1 MKRRKMPYEKKRK
14 LLGAVFVIP
23 WTVGFIYFFLVPL
36 IYAFIFSFNDL
47 RILETGIEYTPIW
60 FKNYIDAFTT
70 DTTFVILITRSLP
83 GILFQLPMIVLFSLF
98 LSLILN
104 VKFRGRIYVRAI
116 FFLPVII
123 ASGVIINILTNDS
136 ISSSMMSGETGS
148 MLFRGIEFQSML
160 VNFGLPGSIIEAIMS
175 IVNGVFEL
183 IWKSGV
189 QTLLFLSALQSVPVS
204 VYEAADTEGAT
215 AWEKFWKITFPL
227 ISPQMILCIFYTIVD
242 TSTDYSNLIIRY
254 ISSLARQQQF
264 SHSSALSIIWFL
276 IVAVVVGIAFLIMR
290 NKVEYMEDRG

>member
-1 MKRRKMPYEKKRK
+1 MPYEKKRK

-36 IYAFIFSFNDL
+36 VYAFIFSLNDL

-60 FKNYIDAFTT
+60 FKNYIEAFTT

-160 VNFGLPGSIIEAIMS
+160 VTFGLPGSIIEAIMS

-227 ISPQMILCIFYTIVD
+227 ISPQMVLCIFYTIVD

-276 IVAVVVGIAFLIMR
+276 IVALVVGIAFLVMR

>member
-1 MKRRKMPYEKKRK
+1 MKKRRMPYEKKRMW
-14 LLGAVFVIP
+14 LGAIFVIP
-23 WTVGFIYFFLVPL
+23 WTIGFIYFFLVPL
-36 IYAFIFSFNDL
+36 IYAFVFSLNDM
-47 RILETGIEYTPIW
+47 RILETGIEYTSIG
-60 FKNYIDAFTT
+60 FTNYISAFTT
-70 DTTFVILITRSLP
+70 DTTFIILMTQALP
-83 GILFQLPMIVLFSLF
+83 RILFQLPMIVLFSLF

-160 VNFGLPGSIIEAIMS
+160 FNFGLPGSVINAIMT

-189 QTLLFLSALQSVPVS
+189 QTLLFLSALQSVPAS
-204 VYEAADTEGAT
+204 IYEAADTEGAT
-215 AWEKFWKITFPL
+215 AWERFWKITFPL

-264 SHSSALSIIWFL
+264 SHSSALSIIWFV
-276 IVAVVVGIAFLIMR
+276 IVALVVAIAFLMMR

>member
-36 IYAFIFSFNDL
+36 VYAFIFSLNDL

-227 ISPQMILCIFYTIVD
+227 ISPQMVLCIFYTIVD

-276 IVAVVVGIAFLIMR
+276 IVALVVGIAFLVMR